1 MPPVELTHLFLNKDG
16 TLDSSRLFSAN
27 LFGNGIPALGGSN
40 DLKGLQEGQSHPIE
54 VDLQDPTSKGS
65 VLHSVFLTKNN
76 TRLSAHAGSTV
87 ILACTVTEDSKFEM
101 VRLNLFGELYRVS
114 ETILGKEMG
123 ITQKLCICDVF
134 LIFCKQQKM

>member
-27 LFGNGIPALGGSN
+27 LFGNGIPAQAGTN

-54 VDLQDPTSKGS
+54 VDLQDPTSRGS

-101 VRLNLFGELYRVS
+101 VRLNLFGEWYYRVFHLKHWIKRAAMVHHS
-114 ETILGKEMG
+114 SG
-123 ITQKLCICDVF
+123 
-134 LIFCKQQKM
+134 